1 MITNPAQMPIAMEL
15 KTIIDR
21 IRERQILRQA
31 TLRIMSAYFQ
41 WDLTS

>member
-1 MITNPAQMPIAMEL
+1 MITNPAQIPIAMEL

-41 WDLTS
+41 SDLTS